1 MKTMEKLEFGTIV
14 EDYSG
19 NIIQRNI
26 MFELLVSV
34 SEFAKFI
41 NKFEESTET
50 VLLTRET
57 IRLEPYY
64 HQTIMDI

>member
-1 MKTMEKLEFGTIV
+1 MKTIEKLKFGTIV
-14 EDYSG
+14 EDCSG
-19 NIIQRNI
+19 NIVQRNI

-41 NKFEESTET
+41 NAFEERSGT

-57 IRLEPYY
+57 INLEPYH